1 MNLQN
6 SLEMRVVDEAIIL
19 AELALQGS
27 ACPVAVTDLQIFLYF
42 FFFCSNHFS
51 HQHIDSTDN
60 SLLMAIH

>member
-19 AELALQGS
+19 AELALQGG

-42 FFFCSNHFS
+42 FF
-51 HQHIDSTDN
+51 
-60 SLLMAIH
+60 LLLKPLLPPAH

>member
-42 FFFCSNHFS
+42 FSFAQTTSPTRTLTQQIIRF
-51 HQHIDSTDN
+51 
-60 SLLMAIH
+60 